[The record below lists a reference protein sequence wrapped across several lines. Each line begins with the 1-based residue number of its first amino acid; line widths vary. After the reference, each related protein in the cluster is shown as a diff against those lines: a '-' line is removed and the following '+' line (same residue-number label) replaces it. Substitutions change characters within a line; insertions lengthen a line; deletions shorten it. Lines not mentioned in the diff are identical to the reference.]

1 MVQLEEAVGKNQ
13 GTVLL
18 GGEDIFCGIV
28 DGVRQQVDVI
38 AAFLDV
44 SNVLYVSFQRDV
56 AVFIAFATECFQA
69 DIMYIFVVENAVVH
83 SIFHV
88 TFQIIAEP
96 VLKSISVFGQDQVQV
111 CIQWNGLLIRL
122 AHDARMSGITEFAG
136 GRVKHPPTDECGFLY
151 LI

>member
-1 MVQLEEAVGKNQ
+1 
-13 GTVLL
+13 
-18 GGEDIFCGIV
+18 
-28 DGVRQQVDVI
+28 
-38 AAFLDV
+38 
-44 SNVLYVSFQRDV
+44 
-56 AVFIAFATECFQA
+56 
-69 DIMYIFVVENAVVH
+69 MYIFVVENAVVH

-122 AHDARMSGITEFAG
+122 AHDACMPGITEFAG
-136 GRVKHPPTDECGFLY
+136 GRVKHPPADECGFLY